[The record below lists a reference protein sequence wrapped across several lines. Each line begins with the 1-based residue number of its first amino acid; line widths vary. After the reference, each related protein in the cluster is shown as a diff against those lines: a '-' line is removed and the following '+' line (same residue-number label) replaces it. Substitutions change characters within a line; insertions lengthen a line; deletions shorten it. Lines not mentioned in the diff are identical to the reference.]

1 MLIFDL
7 GCLHITSDTQDAL
20 SLDINTATQEQL
32 ESAFYDKFNVRL
44 ENLQALVAS
53 PGQDWAKA
61 RVQKDDLRLHLIKPT
76 GNETEYYAMHYLL
89 ILNDISARLSFIY
102 ILTIMNNIK
111 GIDLYYFET
120 ACKLFN
126 AFWKYFVVIY
136 KLI

>member
-20 SLDINTATQEQL
+20 SLDINTATQDQL

-76 GNETEYYAMHYLL
+76 GNETEYYAMHYLS
-89 ILNDISARLSFIY
+89 IFNDISARLSFIY
-102 ILTIMNNIK
+102 ILTIIQ
-111 GIDLYYFET
+111 
-120 ACKLFN
+120 
-126 AFWKYFVVIY
+126 
-136 KLI
+136 